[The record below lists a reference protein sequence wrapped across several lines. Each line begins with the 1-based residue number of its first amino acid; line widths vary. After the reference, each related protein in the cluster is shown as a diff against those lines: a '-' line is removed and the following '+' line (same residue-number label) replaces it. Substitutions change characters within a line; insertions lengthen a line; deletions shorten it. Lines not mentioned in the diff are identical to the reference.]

1 MNYRGTFGHIIYTLG
16 DDKKWSIL
24 KFSTEA
30 HAVTR
35 YLDKSRKKK
44 NSQDPLASL
53 TTFKCYY
60 KTSVLPENFQS

>member
-30 HAVTR
+30 HAVTW

-44 NSQDPLASL
+44 IVRIL
-53 TTFKCYY
+53 
-60 KTSVLPENFQS
+60 